1 MTNLRK
7 DLELIEVVYQDEGKK
22 AILTFLD
29 EENGEVL
36 EVNFNK
42 QSYDTVSNSFKDD
55 PEKSEKVEE
64 WSKEY
69 FETTFDKLGDCVG
82 VKKDVY
88 HYEKFN
94 ALWESKVTEKFDI
107 ADAGSIFTTKI
118 ERIED
123 DGKGIRIYFEHEGK
137 EFESKMMYSDW
148 VDARKAW
155 FVNPQKKDRQ
165 YAKFEKKFGIPVE
178 DKDKIAGKEIM
189 VEIKTAFGKP
199 YGEIKKPNWS
209 K

>member
-7 DLELIEVVYQDEGKK
+7 DLELIEVVYQDEK

-42 QSYDTVSNSFKDD
+42 QSYDENSGKFVDD
-55 PEKSEKVEE
+55 PEKDEKVEK
-64 WSKEY
+64 WCQEY
-69 FETTFDKLGDCVG
+69 FGTNFDKLGDCVG
-82 VKKDVY
+82 VRKDVY

-94 ALWESKVTEKFDI
+94 SLWESTVTQKFDI
-107 ADAGSIFTTKI
+107 RDEGSIFTTNI

-123 DGKGIRIYFEHEGK
+123 DGKGIHIYYQNEGK
-137 EFESKMMYSDW
+137 EHESKMMYSDW

-165 YAKFEKKFGIPVE
+165 FAKFEKKFGVPVE
-178 DKDKIAGKEIM
+178 KADEIIGKEIM

-199 YGEIKKPNWS
+199 YGDVKKPNWS

>member
-178 DKDKIAGKEIM
+178 DKDKIAGKGIM

>member
-29 EENGEVL
+29 EDNGEIL

-42 QSYDTVSNSFKDD
+42 QSYDTNTNSFITDS
-55 PEKSEKVEE
+55 EKAEKVEE
-64 WSKEY
+64 WCKEH
-69 FETTFDKLGDCVG
+69 FDTTFEKLGNCVG

-94 ALWESKVTEKFDI
+94 SLWESKVTQKFNI
-107 ADAGSIFTTKI
+107 EDAGSIFTTEI
-118 ERIED
+118 DRIED
-123 DGKGIRIYFEHEGK
+123 DGKGIHIYYQNEGK
-137 EFESKMMYSDW
+137 EYESKMMYSDW
-148 VDARKAW
+148 VDARKSW

-165 YAKFEKKFGIPVE
+165 FAKFEKKFGVPVARADE
-178 DKDKIAGKEIM
+178 IIGKEIM

-199 YGEIKKPNWS
+199 YGDVKKPNWS